1 MIFENGKYR
10 HMVKGDTSNLGTW
23 ITAFIFVCILALPF
37 WLIYKIISVL
47 FSSSKPVEEKNTNS
61 KKSYNGY
68 PIN

>member
-47 FSSSKPVEEKNTNS
+47 FSS
-61 KKSYNGY
+61 
-68 PIN
+68 